1 MKQNEV
7 SVKLADLRATY
18 ANASEETKKA
28 LVALYGKEPF
38 AFDYHEIK
46 TFADACERLGISSE
60 IPAQRANV
68 AYDKEAVEQSMA
80 LYQLLVIQRA
90 INDGVWCDE
99 DGDQWFP
106 YWVLYSKEEM
116 AEMSDADKE
125 RKGISQLLSCADADL
140 SEFAGV
146 RCAYADYRGANTY
159 AGYGFPFVY
168 NSKETALYAAQQFE
182 SLFFKFYG
190 IKLKEGKQ

>member
-106 YWVLYSKEEM
+106 YWALYSKEEM
-116 AEMSDADKE
+116 AEMSNADKE
-125 RKGISQLLSCADADL
+125 RRGIRQLLSCASAIY
-140 SEFAGV
+140 SGNAGV
-146 RCAYADYRGANTY
+146 RCANADNRGAYTNTSF
-159 AGYGFPFVY
+159 GFPLCY
-168 NSKETALYAAQQFE
+168 NSKEAALYAAQQFE

-190 IKLKEGKQ
+190 IKLKEGEQ

>member
-60 IPAQRANV
+60 IPSQRANV

-80 LYQLLVIQRA
+80 LYQLIVIQRA

-106 YWVLYSKEEM
+106 YWALYSKEEM

-125 RKGISQLLSCADADL
+125 RKGIRQLLSCAYAYY
-140 SEFAGV
+140 SEHAGV
-146 RCAYADYRGANTY
+146 RCADAFHRGAHTITP
-159 AGYGFPFVY
+159 YGFPFVY
-168 NSKETALYAAQQFE
+168 NSEETALYAAQQFE

-190 IKLKEGKQ
+190 FKLKEGEQ

>member
-68 AYDKEAVEQSMA
+68 AYDKEAVEQNMA

-99 DGDQWFP
+99 DGDRWFP
-106 YWVLYSKEEM
+106 YWGLYSKEEM

-125 RKGISQLLSCADADL
+125 RKGIRQLLSCAYAVY
-140 SEFAGV
+140 SELAGV
-146 RCAYADYRGANTY
+146 RCANAYIRGAYTDTF
-159 AGYGFPFVY
+159 YGFPFVY

-182 SLFFKFYG
+182 SPFFKFYG
-190 IKLKEGKQ
+190 IKLKEGEQ